1 MPIDKMGVSLLECC
15 YFDGRDSIFLAINHD
30 NVRDGC
36 YDGGYGP
43 NNKELTTRKQKREEE
58 RASQLGEDLLNFG
71 VTSRL
76 TNPNK
81 KKQIEPPETGCYPPK
96 KKKKCRGNAPE
107 KTCYNK
113 KCPQYHEDRKNCKVI
128 CTQMAIS
135 SHRNN
140 I

>member
-76 TNPNK
+76 TNPTK

-96 KKKKCRGNAPE
+96 KKKMSRKCSR
-107 KTCYNK
+107 
-113 KCPQYHEDRKNCKVI
+113 EDLLQQEVS
-128 CTQMAIS
+128 TIS
-135 SHRNN
+135 
-140 I
+140 